1 MKRAVFC
8 FCFLLFMAE
17 ESVCQST
24 HIVQR
29 GETYELIA
37 KRYNISLNELMDAN
51 PGDSGCFIGMKLNI
65 PAGAVFSNR
74 IVVTTNQEIAK
85 LDMAS
90 KHIKNG
96 NYRKASS
103 LYSDILKKSPTAQAY
118 FGRAIS
124 YYNREKFKS
133 AIDDFRSA
141 MHSPD
146 CTEDMKEKC
155 QDLISDAE
163 KLREE
168 QHERRNAIWGGAA
181 ALALTTVATA
191 YVASEQNKAQ
201 TRSMYM
207 PPSNIN
213 GFQRDTSLDYLLD
226 PQLAIQQVQQQEYNE
241 YVTYNRLMGT
251 NLSFEEYENL
261 KMRANYYNPHAN
273 DYLLDPQLAIQQ
285 VQQQEYE
292 EYETYKKLSGMD
304 ITLEQYRMI
313 KAASDNKGAESL
325 DMNTTEEKGKTDFH
339 VPKTDYS
346 YKYKTR
352 YSSGEQCVSC
362 LGSGK
367 CPTCYG
373 KGWFF
378 SSFRANVKVICP
390 NCDFN
395 HNGVCSH
402 CHGKKVNP

>member
-1 MKRAVFC
+1 MKKVIVILSA
-8 FCFLLFMAE
+8 LLMYVAWGW
-17 ESVCQST
+17 SQST

-74 IVVTTNQEIAK
+74 IVVTTNQEIMK

-191 YVASEQNKAQ
+191 YVASGQNKAQ

-226 PQLAIQQVQQQEYNE
+226 PQLAIRQVQQQEWNE
-241 YVTYNRLMGT
+241 YQTFLRLSGS
-251 NLSFEEYENL
+251 NISFEQY
-261 KMRANYYNPHAN
+261 
-273 DYLLDPQLAIQQ
+273 QL
-285 VQQQEYE
+285 
-292 EYETYKKLSGMD
+292 
-304 ITLEQYRMI
+304 
-313 KAASDNKGAESL
+313 
-325 DMNTTEEKGKTDFH
+325 
-339 VPKTDYS
+339 
-346 YKYKTR
+346 YKY
-352 YSSGEQCVSC
+352 SSPQDNTD
-362 LGSGK
+362 GSVAGTGIESTKSYTDGGRKPTSNSRPCKACNGQGK
-367 CPTCYG
+367 FERNDGSIPLYGATPTMKRCPTCG
-373 KGWFF
+373 KEYL
-378 SSFRANVKVICP
+378 SSTFHRHE
-390 NCDFN
+390 NCKY
-395 HNGVCSH
+395 
-402 CHGKKVNP
+402 CHGTGFVSY

>member
-1 MKRAVFC
+1 MKKVIVILSA
-8 FCFLLFMAE
+8 LLMYVAWGW
-17 ESVCQST
+17 SQST

-74 IVVTTNQEIAK
+74 IVVTKNQEIMK

-103 LYSDILKKSPTAQAY
+103 IYSDVLKKSPTAQAY

-181 ALALTTVATA
+181 ALALTTIATA
-191 YVASEQNKAQ
+191 YVANEQNKAQ

-226 PQLAIQQVQQQEYNE
+226 PQLAIQ
-241 YVTYNRLMGT
+241 
-251 NLSFEEYENL
+251 
-261 KMRANYYNPHAN
+261 K
-273 DYLLDPQLAIQQ
+273 

-313 KAASDNKGAESL
+313 KAASENKGAESL
-325 DMNTTEEKGKTDFH
+325 DMNTTEEKGKTGFS
-339 VPKTDYS
+339 VPKTDNS
-346 YKYKTR
+346 YKFKSR
-352 YSSGEQCVSC
+352 YSSGEQCVRC

-378 SSFRANVKVICP
+378 SSFRANEKVICP

>member
-1 MKRAVFC
+1 MKKVIVILSA
-8 FCFLLFMAE
+8 LLMYVAWGW
-17 ESVCQST
+17 SQST

-74 IVVTTNQEIAK
+74 IVVTTNQEIMK

-103 LYSDILKKSPTAQAY
+103 IYSDVLKKSPTAQAY

-181 ALALTTVATA
+181 ALAITTTATVLA
-191 YVASEQNKAQ
+191 ASEQNKVQ
-201 TRSMYM
+201 SRSIYM

-226 PQLAIQQVQQQEYNE
+226 PQLAIQQVQQQEWNE
-241 YVTYNRLMGT
+241 YQTFLRLSGS
-251 NLSFEEYENL
+251 NISFEQY
-261 KMRANYYNPHAN
+261 
-273 DYLLDPQLAIQQ
+273 QL
-285 VQQQEYE
+285 
-292 EYETYKKLSGMD
+292 
-304 ITLEQYRMI
+304 
-313 KAASDNKGAESL
+313 
-325 DMNTTEEKGKTDFH
+325 
-339 VPKTDYS
+339 
-346 YKYKTR
+346 YKY
-352 YSSGEQCVSC
+352 SSPQDNTD
-362 LGSGK
+362 GSVAGTGIESTKSYTDGGRKPTSNSRPCKACNGQGK
-367 CPTCYG
+367 FERNDGSIPLYGATPTMKRCPTCG
-373 KGWFF
+373 KEYL
-378 SSFRANVKVICP
+378 SSTFHRHE
-390 NCDFN
+390 NCKY
-395 HNGVCSH
+395 
-402 CHGKKVNP
+402 CHGTGFVSY